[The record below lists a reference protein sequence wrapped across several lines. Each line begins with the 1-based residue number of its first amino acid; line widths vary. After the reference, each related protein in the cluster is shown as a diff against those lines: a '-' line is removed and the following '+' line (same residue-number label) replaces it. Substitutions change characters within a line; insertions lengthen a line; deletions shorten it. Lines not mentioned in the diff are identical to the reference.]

1 MRKRTQ
7 YFICAS
13 LFIILNSSFI
23 IPYPAHAQHWWTGW
37 SQQTGLALCLHQIN
51 SSPGEGEGDRREAV
65 GEGYAYELYSPL
77 QTSDP
82 IPVSKWSLQ
91 GDTLRLECA
100 SIGLKMTLI
109 HSCSSPILG
118 REMPVASRAE
128 PLCVREAVVEG
139 CVWSGTWRQGLL
151 KEAITFRPSD
161 TLYQLRRPQ
170 TPLPPY
176 RFSEET
182 VTADYTDS
190 QGNAVHLEGTL
201 TYPSFSSP
209 SQGEGDRRKA
219 VVEGCVKYPCLLL
232 VSGSGQQNR
241 DEELFF
247 HKPFL
252 VLADYLA
259 SRGIAVLRYDDRG
272 IVASGCSPVSGELSE
287 GLRGRCLDSAD
298 TRLFSEDAEAMF
310 NALKTNPHIDP
321 NRLGIGG
328 HSEGGAIAPMVAA
341 RNKDVKFV
349 VILAGQGCTGLEV
362 LVQQNEALYR
372 AKGIS
377 DSLVA
382 IRTRCMRE
390 IFTTTAETRQAAS
403 PLTVKD
409 YQSIIAKHTANLT
422 KEQIDSIDLKKGAA
436 YALKQQLD
444 SRWMR
449 SFLTLDPTDY
459 LPKVKCPVLALNGS
473 KDCQVL
479 SRPNL
484 DRIHQLCPQAICR
497 ELQNLNHLFQHCE
510 TGGSDEYIQIEE
522 TFAPEAMK
530 ALADWLLSL

>member
-13 LFIILNSSFI
+13 LFLLSHFSF
-23 IPYPAHAQHWWTGW
+23 PYPAHAQHWWTGW

-51 SSPGEGEGDRREAV
+51 SSPCEGEGDRREAV

-100 SIGLKMTLI
+100 TIGLKMTLI

-118 REMPVASRAE
+118 EGDRPNG
-128 PLCVREAVVEG
+128 VVEG

-176 RFSEET
+176 RFNEET
-182 VTADYTDS
+182 ITTDYTDS

-272 IVASGCSPVSGELSE
+272 IGASGCSPVSGELSE

-310 NALKTNPHIDP
+310 NALKTNPHIDA

-349 VILAGQGCTGLEV
+349 VMLAGQGCTGLEV

-372 AKGIS
+372 AKGVS

-390 IFTTTAETRQAAS
+390 LFGLSKES
-403 PLTVKD
+403 SVKD
-409 YQSIIAKHTANLT
+409 YQAVILRHTANLT

-449 SFLTLDPTDY
+449 SFLTLAPTDY